1 MPKYTERQKELL
13 KEYRTLR
20 DRANERLRALEK
32 LSDNPDFENVLGY
45 AYRLVQR
52 DVKELGLGDVSK
64 VRYRTPKNTNKLES
78 ALKRVKN
85 FLDMDTSTKSGIV
98 DVYMKNTEALNKK
111 FGTNFTWQE
120 MKNYLDSINW
130 NEIKKEYGSGRVI
143 AAIKSLR
150 ENNIKA
156 EDIEKNSKKYKVITD
171 SKSVESDW
179 TKRIAQSGLNPDM
192 LYQGTGE
199 FVSATEDDEI
209 PFT

>member
-13 KEYRTLR
+13 REYRTLR

-32 LSDNPDFENVLGY
+32 LSNNPDFENVLGY
-45 AYRLVQR
+45 AYRLVER

-78 ALKRVKN
+78 ALKRVKS

-171 SKSVESDW
+171 SKSVEADW

>member
-13 KEYRTLR
+13 REYRTLR

-32 LSDNPDFENVLGY
+32 LSNNPDFENVLGY

>member
-13 KEYRTLR
+13 REYRTLR

-32 LSDNPDFENVLGY
+32 LSNNPDFENVLGY
-45 AYRLVQR
+45 AYRLVER

-171 SKSVESDW
+171 SKSVEADW